1 MRIVTNVTDSIEL
14 EPIDDDK
21 LIQIINDELAY
32 FEGQLV
38 DEITLLGVVDTGNLR
53 DSHKMIE
60 AKKNGETIKGQV
72 TVNSPYA
79 VYNEYGT
86 GIYTALDNGRQ
97 TGWVYPCYIDGKFT
111 FRYTKGMQPRPFF
124 RNTISKNKDKIVD
137 DIQKK
142 VKEVIT
148 ND

>member
-1 MRIVTNVTDSIEL
+1 MKITTNVTDLIEL

-21 LIQIINDELAY
+21 LIKIINAELVY
-32 FEGQLV
+32 FEDQLV
-38 DEITLLGVVDTGNLR
+38 NEITALKVVDTGNLR
-53 DSHKMIE
+53 DNHKVIE
-60 AKKNGETIKGQV
+60 AKKTGEIIKGQV
-72 TVNSPYA
+72 TVNSSYA

-86 GIYTALDNGRQ
+86 GIYTELDNGRR

-124 RNTISKNKDKIVD
+124 RNTINKNKGKIID

-142 VKEVIT
+142 VREVIT

>member
-1 MRIVTNVTDSIEL
+1 MKISTNVTDLINL
-14 EPIDDDK
+14 ESIDDDK
-21 LIQIINDELAY
+21 LIAIINGELAY
-32 FEGQLV
+32 FEEQLV
-38 DEITLLGVVDTGNLR
+38 DEITSLEVVDTGNLR
-53 DSHKMIE
+53 DSHKLIE
-60 AKKNGETIKGQV
+60 AKKNGDVIKGQV

-86 GIYTALDNGRQ
+86 GIYTALGDGRK

-111 FRYTKGMQPRPFF
+111 FRYTKGMRARPFF
-124 RNTISKNKDKIVD
+124 RNTIDKNKDKIMD

-148 ND
+148 NG